1 MTTPTSTPIKVQANR
16 CNAALST
23 GPRSSAGKSI
33 VSGNALRHGVLS
45 TKPVLPGLEREEDWD
60 RHRDAV
66 MLSLAPNGALEELLA
81 ERVALQMWRL
91 GRVARYEAEAAAVS
105 AERAEEDWSSEHD
118 PRWKA
123 GSLSP
128 LQKAQAS
135 VDRAKAR
142 VDLLEGVKDLPGEQR
157 LDRKLAGKLVQE
169 AADAAGVNIFQELAG
184 EGGPDV
190 TLPDYPDKTELDD
203 VPWTAARFLGAVE
216 AIAAGARRERDDLLT
231 ELAADAKEKVAE
243 EERGRDE
250 LSKSLDLFR
259 RERVLPDGRVLEKIG
274 RYEAAAERSL
284 YKALHELQRLQAARQ
299 GQAVTPPAVLDVDV
313 SVGGTEG

>member
-1 MTTPTSTPIKVQANR
+1 MNTTTTPVKVQANR
-16 CNAALST
+16 RNAALST
-23 GPRSSAGKSI
+23 GPRSNAGKSI
-33 VSGNALRHGVLS
+33 VSGNALQHGVLS
-45 TKPVLPGLEREEDWD
+45 TKPVLPGFEQEEDWD
-60 RHRDAV
+60 RHREAV
-66 MLSLAPNGALEELLA
+66 LFSLAPDGAIEELLA
-81 ERVALQMWRL
+81 ERVAMQMWRL

-105 AERAEEDWSSEHD
+105 AERAEEDWSREQD

-135 VDRAKAR
+135 VDRAKRR

-157 LDRKLAGKLVQE
+157 LDRSLAGKLVQA

-190 TLPDYPDKTELDD
+190 TLPDYPDETELDD

-216 AIAAGARRERDDLLT
+216 AIATGARRERDDLLA
-231 ELAADAKEKVAE
+231 ELAADAREKVAE

-299 GQAVTPPAVLDVDV
+299 GQAVTPPAVLDVAV
-313 SVGGTEG
+313 TVGGAEG